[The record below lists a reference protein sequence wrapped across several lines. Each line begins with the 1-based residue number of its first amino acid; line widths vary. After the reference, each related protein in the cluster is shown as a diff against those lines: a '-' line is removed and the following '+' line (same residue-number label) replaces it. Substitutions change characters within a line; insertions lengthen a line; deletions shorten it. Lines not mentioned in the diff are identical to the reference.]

1 MLQSIIYL
9 LELGMRLGV
18 GCDSCNDFAIP
29 QSHSIIHTQ
38 KQLAYM
44 GTGQGYIISL
54 KRKLITINQID
65 IDRQKQYVT
74 RRRDRKKETISFHA
88 PFKGGHADE
97 TVDSFPHRLDFC
109 LNYFI
114 VSPLTGC
121 SQSVNKR
128 FMRFCT
134 KTNSVMNNSGAR
146 LFFWSANLNVKH
158 KWSNFGYF
166 PFDEA
171 VILQTGFVFFAVCR
185 CTTVRQPRLTRNTQT
200 IIRNYLLID
209 FRALHWW
216 NKEKTINV

>member
-29 QSHSIIHTQ
+29 PITFNYSYTKTTSLH
-38 KQLAYM
+38 
-44 GTGQGYIISL
+44 GQGYIISL

-65 IDRQKQYVT
+65 IDRQQQYVT

-171 VILQTGFVFFAVCR
+171 VILQTGFVFFAVCS
-185 CTTVRQPRLTRNTQT
+185 CTTVRQPRLTRK
-200 IIRNYLLID
+200 
-209 FRALHWW
+209 H
-216 NKEKTINV
+216 